1 MPVETEL
8 LDPAY
13 LASIE
18 DYSLLT
24 RIVVDG
30 ALPGI
35 HRSQRHGRGSE
46 FFQYREYSRGDD
58 LKLIDWKIF
67 AKRGELVAKSY
78 HEDTNLTCYL
88 VVDASASMG
97 YQGSRAACDKLRYAS
112 MLAACFA
119 YVANRQGDRVGLF
132 AYSDEVKEWIQPRSG
147 GAHLNRV
154 FTALAGLEAEGSNDH
169 EFAWD
174 VLSGGLPGRC
184 LVVFLSDFLEA
195 ENELPERLRFAMSA
209 RYECLCLQI
218 LDPDEFDL
226 PNSEALRFSEMEGT
240 KEISTSPPAIR
251 EEYATGMNG
260 FLESLKAN
268 LASVSVEFDSLS
280 TDAQLGPALHRFLGM
295 RYSSL

>member
-1 MPVETEL
+1 MAVETEL

-46 FFQYREYSRGDD
+46 FFQYREYTRGDD
-58 LKLIDWKIF
+58 LKLIDWKVF
-67 AKRGELVAKSY
+67 AKRGELVAKSF
-78 HEDTNLTCYL
+78 HEDTSLTCYL

-97 YQGSRAACDKLRYAS
+97 YKGTRAVCDKLRYAS

-132 AYSDEVKEWIQPRSG
+132 AYSDEVKQWVQPRSG
-147 GAHLNRV
+147 TAHLNRI
-154 FTALAGLEAEGSNDH
+154 FSSLSGLKAEGANDH
-169 EFAWD
+169 ETAWD
-174 VLSGGLPGRC
+174 ALAGGLPGRC

-195 ENELPERLRFAMSA
+195 EDELPDRLRFAMSA
-209 RYECLCLQI
+209 RYECLCLQT
-218 LDPDEFDL
+218 LDPDEIDL
-226 PNSEALRFSEMEGT
+226 PSSEALRFSEMEGT
-240 KEISTSPPAIR
+240 KEVSTSPPAIR
-251 EEYATGMNG
+251 DEYAADMDD
-260 FLESLKAN
+260 FLERLKAN
-268 LASVSVEFDSLS
+268 LASVYVEFESLS
-280 TDAQLGPALHRFLGM
+280 TADHLGPALHRFLGM

>member
-18 DYSLLT
+18 DFSLLT

-46 FFQYREYSRGDD
+46 FFQYRDYSRGDD

-67 AKRGELVAKSY
+67 AKRGELVAKSF
-78 HEDTNLTCYL
+78 HEDTSLNCYL
-88 VVDASASMG
+88 VVDSSASMG
-97 YQGSRAACDKLRYAS
+97 YKGTRAVCDKLRYAS

-119 YVANRQGDRVGLF
+119 YVANRQGDRVGLYS
-132 AYSDEVKEWIQPRSG
+132 YSDQVKDWIQPRSG
-147 GAHLNRV
+147 TAHLNRI
-154 FTALAGLEAEGSNDH
+154 FSALAGLQAEGSNNH
-169 EFAWD
+169 ETAWD
-174 VLSGGLPGRC
+174 SLAASLPGRC

-195 ENELPERLRFAMSA
+195 EEELPERLRFAMSA
-209 RYECLCLQI
+209 HYECLCLQI

-226 PNSEALRFSEMEGT
+226 PDSEALRFSEMEGS

-251 EEYATGMNG
+251 DEYLNEMND
-260 FLESLKAN
+260 FLDRLKAN
-268 LASVSVEFDSLS
+268 LAAVSVEFESLS
-280 TDAQLGPALHRFLGM
+280 TDALLGPALHRFLGM
-295 RYSSL
+295 RHSSL